1 MKGFCRYF
9 FFCFVVLVFAISGG
23 CASVAKRPAPLTIP
37 QIVQLSREGVPSS
50 EIIDRMKRS
59 GRSTSSMQAGS
70 PDSRKKV
77 FPMR

>member
-50 EIIDRMKRS
+50 EII
-59 GRSTSSMQAGS
+59 G
-70 PDSRKKV
+70 
-77 FPMR
+77 